1 MKNIKIFA
9 LVLTLALL
17 ITAAVCTTVFA
28 ADEAE
33 APVIVSKNLSYED
46 NTHLYYAVK
55 LTENVTASNTTM
67 NIYSDAACSNPL
79 ATGIAGKVETL
90 NALGGDY
97 IVFRAP
103 GIAAKHITRDVY
115 AQAVTT
121 DGGKSE
127 VAKYSVAEYL
137 YERLYVSERLGKTVT
152 AEQKALYQSYLTY
165 GANAQTVFT
174 NSKIENAEDK
184 ETLATALNIVR
195 VIDGT
200 LDDGS
205 VQKLVKA
212 GYGATVVA
220 TPTDSAIAQWQ
231 VTSIDA
237 AGTVTQSKT
246 ANTTDAITIAGQ
258 TIITAPQVAPALKFD
273 SADDLRY
280 FSLATAY
287 GDGSIESTVEKG
299 QKAVALKV
307 ADGQMVL
314 ESPVYHN
321 NIITFNRTGDGTGT
335 KAVFEADV
343 IIDVGDVNSSTST
356 GGELWIN
363 FIFFNQATG
372 EALTPVRVLL
382 GDGAASAS
390 TNAQGTNGVTSTS
403 VIKDNVKFS
412 IRLEYMIN
420 AYGYNTTMIYVKEE
434 GATEW
439 DASLFRS
446 TENAKAPASWDNAT
460 QTGTPTAPWADDI
473 GFKIEV
479 NRFEECTLTL
489 DNVRFDGE

>member
-33 APVIVSKNLSYED
+33 APLIISKNLSYED

-55 LTENVTASNTTM
+55 LTEKVNAANTTL
-67 NIYSDAACSNPL
+67 NVYSDAACAHAL
-79 ATGIAGKVETL
+79 ATGIVGKVETL
-90 NALGGDY
+90 EALGGDVL
-97 IVFRAP
+97 VFRAP

-115 AQAVTT
+115 AQAVTA

-127 VAKYSVAEYL
+127 VVKYSVAEYL

-152 AEQKALYQSYLTY
+152 AEQKALYESYLTY

-184 ETLATALNIVR
+184 EVLATALNIVR

-212 GYGATVVA
+212 GSGATVVA
-220 TPTDSAIAQWQ
+220 TPTDASIAQWQ

-258 TIITAPQVAPALKFD
+258 TIITAPQVAPPLAFD
-273 SADDLRY
+273 SANDASY
-280 FSLATAY
+280 FSVQNGGYKDSDITSEYPRGQQAVT
-287 GDGSIESTVEKG
+287 GSIV
-299 QKAVALKV
+299 
-307 ADGQMVL
+307 DGKYVVH
-314 ESPVYHN
+314 SPIYHN
-321 NIITFNRTGDGTGT
+321 TPVVISRTGDGTGT
-335 KAVFEADV
+335 KAVFEAD
-343 IIDVGDVNSSTST
+343 ITLDMESY
-356 GGELWIN
+356 
-363 FIFFNQATG
+363 NQAA
-372 EALTPVRVLL
+372 EAM
-382 GDGAASAS
+382 GAWVYFSFYD
-390 TNAQGTNGVTSTS
+390 TTTGVTWTPFFIRFNDGGDFAWIT
-403 VIKDNVKFS
+403 VDADTKDEEKYKCATIKDGETFHL
-412 IRLEYMIN
+412 RLEYYIN
-420 AYGYNTTMIYVKEE
+420 SYGYNNTLVYIKAP

-439 DASLFRS
+439 AYTGRS
-446 TENAKAPASWDNAT
+446 TRNQISSAAPAPD
-460 QTGTPTAPWADDI
+460 QM
-473 GFKIEV
+473 GFKIELQ
-479 NRFEECTLTL
+479 RSEGITLTL